1 MGRKLFKNLFQ
12 YFKHSEK
19 SMFKSYPKFSMRF
32 VLGGL
37 LIGFAVRIGML
48 WFVDFRVDAGDA
60 TGYLASVHNLINHH
74 ILSEE
79 LSDNPSPS
87 TFRPPLYPFFVALIT
102 GIFGHSLFSIQISQ
116 VVISL
121 ITGLLIT
128 IIAAKI
134 VPKAAPWVFLLAMIS
149 PFEAVY
155 TGAVLS
161 ETVTAF
167 LLVATFFT
175 IMVVKGV
182 KRWAIGGI
190 LLGLC
195 VLTRDIY
202 GPLVLLISMSWLLIG
217 AGRML
222 YRARDVGVLVISM
235 LLVITPWTIRNHHV
249 SDRWIFVSEGRLGY
263 SLWAGTWAIDG
274 KFTKNEMG
282 GNPRV
287 YPPEAF
293 RNASE
298 KELITGIKD
307 SDHAYRSLA
316 IKRIIEEPGNV
327 LMTYL
332 IRAPLLWLGTRFD
345 IFQLNASIFPYNS
358 SSWIVVKSILWGINS
373 LLLLSAILG
382 ACVAWHRRYN
392 VVIISLPILYTALI
406 YFPLPG
412 FENRYS
418 QPVYPFLLVFAGI
431 FISFMADK
439 FSSSSKFK

>member
-1 MGRKLFKNLFQ
+1 MFKN
-12 YFKHSEK
+12 
-19 SMFKSYPKFSMRF
+19 YPKFSMRF
-32 VLGGL
+32 VFSGL

-48 WFVDFRVDAGDA
+48 WFVDYKFDVGDA
-60 TGYLASVHNLINHH
+60 SGYLSTAHNLINHH
-74 ILSEE
+74 TLSVE
-79 LSDNPSPS
+79 LSDNPLPS
-87 TFRPPLYPFFVALIT
+87 TYRPPFYPFFVALIT
-102 GIFGHSLFSIQISQ
+102 SIFGHSPFSIQISQ
-116 VVISL
+116 MVISL
-121 ITGLLIT
+121 IAGLLIT
-128 IIAAKI
+128 SVAAKI

-155 TGAVLS
+155 TGALLS

-167 LLVATFFT
+167 LLVAAFFAIT
-175 IMVVKGV
+175 VVNGL

-202 GPLVLLISMSWLLIG
+202 WPLILLVSMSWLLMG

-222 YRARDVGVLVISM
+222 YRVRDVVVLVISM
-235 LLVITPWTIRNHHV
+235 LLVILPWTVRNHHV
-249 SDRWIFVSEGRLGY
+249 TDRWIFVSEGRLGY
-263 SLWAGTWAIDG
+263 SLWMGTWAIDG
-274 KFTKNEMG
+274 KFTKNETG
-282 GNPRV
+282 GNKRV

-293 RNASE
+293 RSAAE
-298 KELITGIKD
+298 EELIYAADAKGIKD
-307 SDHAYRSLA
+307 SDPVYRSLA

-345 IFQLNASIFPYNS
+345 IFQLNSTIFPYNS
-358 SSWIVVKSILWGINS
+358 SSWFAVKTILWGINS
-373 LLLLSAILG
+373 LLLLAAILG

-406 YFPLPG
+406 YFPLNG

-418 QPVYPFLLVFAGI
+418 QPVYPFVLFFAGI

-439 FSSSSKFK
+439 FSGSSKLKQVG